1 MTTILG
7 EMQQVFLRRAEL
19 IKTRIE
25 IGKTMSK
32 GFILPL
38 EGYELSNVERKNVN
52 LRLEGKRVR
61 GECFKGVE

>member
-1 MTTILG
+1 MDDNHIG
-7 EMQQVFLRRAEL
+7 GNAAGVFEESR

-32 GFILPL
+32 GLVLPL
-38 EGYELSNVERKNVN
+38 EGYEVSNVERKNVN

-61 GECFKGVE
+61 GERFKGVE

>member
-1 MTTILG
+1 M
-7 EMQQVFLRRAEL
+7 RRAEL

-32 GFILPL
+32 GLVLPL
-38 EGYELSNVERKNVN
+38 EGYEVSNVERKNVN

>member
-1 MTTILG
+1 MG
-7 EMQQVFLRRAEL
+7 GNAAGVFEESR

-32 GFILPL
+32 GLVLPL
-38 EGYELSNVERKNVN
+38 EGYEVSNVERKNVN

-61 GECFKGVE
+61 GDLF